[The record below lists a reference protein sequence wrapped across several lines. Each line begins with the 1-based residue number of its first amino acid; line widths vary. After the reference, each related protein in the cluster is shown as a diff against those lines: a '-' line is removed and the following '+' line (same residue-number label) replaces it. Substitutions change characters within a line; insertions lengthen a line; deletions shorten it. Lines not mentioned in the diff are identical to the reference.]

1 MRYELFLQPNRPL
14 RDAVIGLFVVFLSAV
29 LLILLFRGL
38 PEDLSPVIWL
48 PLLIVGAL
56 ASIFG
61 PLFLLRPLWRPP
73 SLRLIYDPPSVE
85 LFAADGRC
93 LASFNLEE
101 PHRLL
106 MVVREPS
113 FRTRVQSYNTV
124 PPLWVEV
131 YLSQGESCVSWD
143 IAWKF
148 GTKLG
153 RGAASE
159 ETFSELSAA
168 ALKDRFRWAQAPKD
182 IKLRLQS
189 LSAAIVERP
198 RGKSFLRGSQAN
210 WPPNRRSYPGLSSTK
225 YRVEK
230 PSAGLSVLLPMLE
243 SLDSY
248 RVHNELLE
256 IIARIRSGGNWD
268 LLEDAF
274 PARCFH

>member
-1 MRYELFLQPNRPL
+1 MRYELYLQPNRPL
-14 RDAVIGLFVVFLSAV
+14 RDAVIGLFVVLFSAI

-38 PEDLSPVIWL
+38 PEELSPIIWL
-48 PLLIVGAL
+48 PLLIVGAPAL
-56 ASIFG
+56 MFG
-61 PLFLLRPLWRPP
+61 FLLLLRPLWHPP
-73 SLRLIYDPPSVE
+73 PLHLIYDPPSVE
-85 LFAADGRC
+85 LLASDGRH

-101 PHRLL
+101 SYRLL

-124 PPLWVEV
+124 PPLWVEI

-148 GTKLG
+148 GTRLG
-153 RGAASE
+153 REAASD

-182 IKLRLQS
+182 LKQSLQS
-189 LSAAIVERP
+189 LSAVIIERP
-198 RGKSFLRGSQAN
+198 RGKNFLRGLKRA
-210 WPPNRRSYPGLSSTK
+210 WPPNRRSHPGLSSTQ

-230 PSAGLSVLLPMLE
+230 PSAGLSALLSLLE

-248 RVHNELLE
+248 REHNELLE
-256 IIARIRSGGNWD
+256 TIVRIRSRDDWD
-268 LLEDAF
+268 LLKDAF